1 MRNKPDSIEI
11 NATALKLIDLFPSKG
26 LESAHKVTGFSY
38 NDGCWQITAECNEA
52 GARYNDGLWG
62 GTVGYWE
69 FPVNSRQK
77 IKARIHHDFL
87 DFDKYPHL
95 GFSCPVC
102 EATSH
107 AREHGKYLIYGS
119 AENQSRGEELT
130 RQILEDVFGTTF
142 PNIRPEWL
150 VSPDTGHL
158 LELDCYSEEMNL
170 AFEYQGLQHYE
181 PVDFFG
187 GTEAYDSQVKR
198 DKIKRQLCKTRGVTL
213 VEIDSRNFS
222 QYFETGVLRQHILE
236 RLDAI
241 GYSQN

>member
-38 NDGCWQITAECNEA
+38 NDGCWKITAECNEA
-52 GARYNDGLWG
+52 GARCNDVVWVDP
-62 GTVGYWE
+62 VGYWE
-69 FPVNSRQK
+69 FPANSRQK
-77 IKARIHHDFL
+77 IKARIQHDFF

-119 AENQSRGEELT
+119 AKNQSRGEELT

-150 VSPDTGHL
+150 VNPDTGRL

-222 QYFETGVLRQHILE
+222 QYLETGVLRQRILE

>member
-38 NDGCWQITAECNEA
+38 NDGGWTITAECNGA
-52 GARYNDGLWG
+52 GARYNEGILG
-62 GTVGYWE
+62 GTIGYWE
-69 FPVNSRQK
+69 FPANGRQK
-77 IKARIHHDFL
+77 IKARIQHDFL
-87 DFDKYPHL
+87 DFDEYPHL

-102 EATSH
+102 EATSR

-119 AENQSRGEELT
+119 DENQSRGEELT
-130 RQILEDVFGTTF
+130 RQILEDFFGKPF
-142 PNIRPEWL
+142 PNTRPMWL
-150 VSPDTGHL
+150 VNPDTGRL

-187 GTEAYDSQVKR
+187 GTKAYNKLIKR
-198 DKIKRQLCKTRGVTL
+198 DETKRQLCKARGVTL

-222 QYFETGVLRQHILE
+222 QYLERDVLKQHILE
-236 RLDAI
+236 CLDTI